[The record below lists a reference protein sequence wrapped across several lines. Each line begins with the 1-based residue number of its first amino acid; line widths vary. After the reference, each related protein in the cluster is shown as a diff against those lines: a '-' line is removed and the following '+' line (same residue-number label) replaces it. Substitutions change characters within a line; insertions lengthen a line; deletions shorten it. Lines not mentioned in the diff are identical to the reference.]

1 MALESSTRDFS
12 YQAVSYQDIPCF
24 DAGADGYPEDAQKAL
39 SRHLVNH
46 HQKHH
51 DGFWTQS
58 ETVICALA
66 SFPSKM
72 PIELT
77 A

>member
-1 MALESSTRDFS
+1 MALECSTKDFS
-12 YQAVSYQDIPCF
+12 YQAVSYQDIPRF
-24 DAGADGYPEDAQKAL
+24 DAGVDAYPEDAQKAL
-39 SRHLVNH
+39 SRHPVN
-46 HQKHH
+46 QEHH
-51 DGFWTQS
+51 DGFWTQG

-72 PIELT
+72 PIDLT